1 MDQEAHRLLTSISC
15 QHVSNRYLKLFTEDA
30 STTYCGR
37 LFQCGITQ
45 WLKKY
50 FRTCSLARGINS
62 FMLWPLS
69 VLTVGD
75 NWKKVALSTMSLPFK
90 IFLSLYEIPVT
101 QASLLMWKQ
110 FQDLQPF
117 IIRRDLIPLPSWLP
131 SAGLSPNTRCLW
143 PNMVTKPA
151 HNTPYRT
158 WMNEWF
164 IWYCNIAAGLYSS
177 WKLSLSIFPN
187 LFRIVPNETRKPAK
201 NWDNV
206 GLIWRWSCDRCES
219 SGGSRPENL
228 GARPHGKQTPIAD
241 WDSGWEREWVL
252 GRGSEPRPHQL
263 GGLESAVSFPSRV
276 QTI

>member
-1 MDQEAHRLLTSISC
+1 MKYNRHWPIISALGYPTCRPSLVTVYILNLNLNLIVDGPGSSSAFDVHIVPICVQSRLETVHWGALTTC
-15 QHVSNRYLKLFTEDA
+15 Y
-30 STTYCGR
+30 GR
-37 LFQCGITQ
+37 LFQCGTTR

-50 FRTCSLARGINS
+50 FRTCSLALGINS

-75 NWKKVALSTMSLPFK
+75 NWKKVALSTISLPFK
-90 IFLSLYEIPVT
+90 IFLSLDEIPVT

-110 FQDLQPF
+110 SHPF

-164 IWYCNIAAGLYSS
+164 IWYCSIAAGLYSS

-187 LFRIVPNETRKPAK
+187 LFRIIPNETRKPAN

-206 GLIWRWSCDRCES
+206 GLIWPWSCDR
-219 SGGSRPENL
+219 
-228 GARPHGKQTPIAD
+228 
-241 WDSGWEREWVL
+241 
-252 GRGSEPRPHQL
+252 
-263 GGLESAVSFPSRV
+263 LEQWRF
-276 QTI
+276 